1 MKKTLLFACA
11 IAAML
16 VSCGDKETKTT
27 DATETKEAETIVLP
41 DSTECVKSAEV
52 VYVDL
57 DAMFKSS
64 KIYAKEGKSLEEKIE
79 AFQKK
84 MIQKQ
89 EDFDKRQQ
97 GLVYEQ
103 NKIQQEGQKLNSD
116 YQKGLITT
124 LTAQTKG
131 EQLEKRAQNAQANA
145 AALQKQFE
153 QEAATLQK
161 EEQELA
167 EANAVL
173 QNRFTEL
180 VKLAIDEVNADGRYK
195 MIVNSMMVIDAAE
208 GLNIS
213 SLVLAKVDELYA
225 KGAVLTE

>member
-1 MKKTLLFACA
+1 
-11 IAAML
+11 
-16 VSCGDKETKTT
+16 
-27 DATETKEAETIVLP
+27 
-41 DSTECVKSAEV
+41 
-52 VYVDL
+52 
-57 DAMFKSS
+57 
-64 KIYAKEGKSLEEKIE
+64 
-79 AFQKK
+79 
-84 MIQKQ
+84 
-89 EDFDKRQQ
+89 
-97 GLVYEQ
+97 
-103 NKIQQEGQKLNSD
+103 
-116 YQKGLITT
+116 
-124 LTAQTKG
+124 
-131 EQLEKRAQNAQANA
+131 
-145 AALQKQFE
+145 LQKQFE